1 MMADVN
7 GHGGVLYLYW
17 YLVSVR
23 LASASVEVIQ
33 AQCSSRFVFQG
44 SDVAFHANKSRLG
57 D

>member
-7 GHGGVLYLYW
+7 SHGGVLLLYW
-17 YLVSVR
+17 YHVSVR
-23 LASASVEVIQ
+23 LASTSVEVIQ
-33 AQCSSRFVFQG
+33 AQRSSRFVFQG